1 MERILEAQ
9 GAFVCLPLGDK
20 ADKAVLADRSV
31 GLGTWLA
38 VTLAVGVVLLVLLC
52 LARVVWQSYC
62 LVLSPP
68 FFYLFPLRLLGGLG
82 GSGGSNAGDQDQ
94 NLTAVSV
101 VQPSGGT
108 VLHRTAFRGP
118 TGPLTLFVP
127 QPMGR
132 DRSIG
137 DILVNPNY
145 DPDCYDSDSIM
156 YAGVAAARTST
167 PLQAGCSKGSTQ
179 SLVSDAWSRTPQHAG
194 CSEGS
199 IGWISLQ
206 DVVSEAGSFKSVA
219 NPDAQGAVGGAE
231 AAVGGAESTRVGD
244 PLLLYHQEHGVIVDR
259 ASLGDNL
266 MESGLSGLVEAV
278 LDTFTQPLA
287 AEVLDTSTQ
296 PLVAEAA
303 PTRPRLP
310 RKAKTKSRD
319 GQYRDPD
326 DPYRRFSK

>member
-1 MERILEAQ
+1 MEYHYCTSGMERILEAQ
-9 GAFVCLPLGDK
+9 GSFICLPLSDEAAK
-20 ADKAVLADRSV
+20 TILADRSV
-31 GLGTWLA
+31 GLWTVAA
-38 VTLAVGVVLLVLLC
+38 VVVAVGVLLIMLGC
-52 LARVVWQSYC
+52 AARVVWGNC
-62 LVLSPP
+62 PVLSPP
-68 FFYLFPLRLLGGLG
+68 YFYCFPLRLLGGG

-94 NLTAVSV
+94 DLTAVSV

-108 VLHRTAFRGP
+108 VMHRTAFRGP
-118 TGPLTLFVP
+118 TGPFVP
-127 QPMGR
+127 MPMGN
-132 DRSIG
+132 S
-137 DILVNPNY
+137 LVNSNFN
-145 DPDCYDSDSIM
+145 PDCYDSDSIM

-199 IGWISLQ
+199 IGWISL
-206 DVVSEAGSFKSVA
+206 VSEAGSFKSVM
-219 NPDAQGAVGGAE
+219 NPDIPAVGGAE
-231 AAVGGAESTRVGD
+231 AAVGGAESTLVGD

-303 PTRPRLP
+303 PTRLRPRLP